1 VAINHVYA
9 PDQQFAAQAISQ
21 AGAAEYQQGQNDRL
35 RAIEQFNAQL
45 EQRDREFYDNLAYQ
59 QDAQALNYATNQ
71 DRMALDAYQGDQRIE
86 AGLADSR
93 MRSQYGLADTALR
106 GNLQAAMQG
115 QQTAG
120 MMARDMQETRLK
132 QAMSEH
138 DAIQKAWLDG
148 EHFTSDDQFKQAK
161 SAWENKWG
169 ALGLT
174 WGLPDQIAQQQAQQN
189 DAMKVGQIETSFFT
203 NPIDGAPLIAEGAVQ
218 SMLELGMEPKEIAT
232 IGVKMQ
238 AEARQRAALMQKEGE
253 ADRKLQEEDQKAQQ
267 KEQIEAAKEAA
278 KEATKT
284 MRDSIAGEREWRQSQ
299 EEYSR
304 DVAQYE
310 ADMKAYEAAK
320 SAHSKAA
327 SATSRST
334 TGAAPKPFTQTPP
347 MKPVPPTPGLFA
359 DKIPTPQSPEEVNSY
374 LPGTRFL
381 APDGSIRVR

>member
-1 VAINHVYA
+1 MAINHVYA
-9 PDQQFAAQAISQ
+9 PDPQFAAQAISQ
-21 AGAAEYQQGQNDRL
+21 AGGAEYQQGQQDRL

-45 EQRDREFYDNLAYQ
+45 EQRDREFYDQLAYQ
-59 QDAQALNYATNQ
+59 QDSQALGYATNQ
-71 DRMALDAYQGDQRIE
+71 DQLALRAYEGDQNRM
-86 AGLADSR
+86 AGLAESE

-238 AEARQRAALMQKEGE
+238 AEARQRAAL
-253 ADRKLQEEDQKAQQ
+253 QQ
-267 KEQIEAAKEAA
+267 KEKLEE
-278 KEATKT
+278 
-284 MRDSIAGEREWRQSQ
+284 IARQS
-299 EEYSR
+299 EIANIER
-304 DVAQYE
+304 DDALSAQ
-310 ADMKAYEAAK
+310 KFQ
-320 SAHSKAA
+320 H
-327 SATSRST
+327 
-334 TGAAPKPFTQTPP
+334 TQTAHEQK
-347 MKPVPPTPGLFA
+347 MAFDAEQAKQKLMMNA
-359 DKIPTPQSPEEVNSY
+359 VNSY
-374 LPGTRFL
+374 QSAKLKWAAEKNKAFDAEGKAALGPEPKLEDFMLPEMQEQQSGPPDWYIKLPVGAEYT
-381 APDGSIRVR
+381 APDGTKRIKGQ